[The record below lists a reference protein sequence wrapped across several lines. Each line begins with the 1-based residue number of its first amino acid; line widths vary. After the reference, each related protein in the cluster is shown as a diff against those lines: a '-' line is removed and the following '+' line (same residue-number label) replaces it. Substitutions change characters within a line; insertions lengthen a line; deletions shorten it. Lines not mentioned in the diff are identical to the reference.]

1 MRTPSHSAKAPIA
14 VLAALAGLAA
24 APSAQAAVAPPT
36 NSSSGAA
43 PPLVQ
48 PAVDP
53 DAATAF
59 AKKRGVSLAVAKARL
74 ARERELDVRGDRI
87 EKRLG
92 ARSAGSYLDANGNL
106 VVTTLDAAA
115 STVVTGSDARAKRV
129 DDSTARLDGIVK
141 QLDRQAARGGGGATQ
156 GWRVDVPTNT
166 VVVTVSDGAN
176 DSATHALT
184 TLARSFG
191 DSVRIELKPA
201 AEAPKPADYLVG
213 GYEYVL
219 PNGGTCSVGFNTR
232 DAANRDVVLT
242 AGHCV
247 NAGGTLSRSG
257 YWIGAARTANYP
269 NDDYGTFWNSY
280 AWFWQPSP
288 SVAKY
293 DGTFVRVA
301 GLWNAPPVGA
311 TVCKSGRTTG
321 YTCGRITALNQTVVY
336 KGGLVL
342 HGLAR
347 HDACVEPGDSGGANI
362 SAGAFALGVT
372 SGSSTYES
380 GALKGKC
387 LAKGGNAN
395 ISYYQPLGEAL
406 SANGLRLVL

>member
-1 MRTPSHSAKAPIA
+1 M
-14 VLAALAGLAA
+14 
-24 APSAQAAVAPPT
+24 
-36 NSSSGAA
+36 
-43 PPLVQ
+43 
-48 PAVDP
+48 
-53 DAATAF
+53 
-59 AKKRGVSLAVAKARL
+59 
-74 ARERELDVRGDRI
+74 
-87 EKRLG
+87 
-92 ARSAGSYLDANGNL
+92 
-106 VVTTLDAAA
+106 
-115 STVVTGSDARAKRV
+115 
-129 DDSTARLDGIVK
+129 K
-141 QLDRQAARGGGGATQ
+141 QLDQQAAKGGAGATH
-156 GWRVDVPTNT
+156 GWYVDVPTNT
-166 VVVTVSDGAN
+166 VVVTVSEGAN
-176 DSATHALT
+176 DAATHALT

-191 DSVRIELKPA
+191 DSIRIEAKPA
-201 AEAPKPADYLVG
+201 AQAPKPAEWLVG
-213 GYEYVL
+213 GYEFV
-219 PNGGTCSVGFNTR
+219 PARRRHAARSGSTR
-232 DAANRDVVLT
+232 VDAANRDVVLT

-247 NAGGTLSRSG
+247 KAGGTLSRSG
-257 YWIGAARTANYP
+257 YWIGAARTADYP

-288 SVAKY
+288 SVTKY

-372 SGSSTYES
+372 SGSNTYET